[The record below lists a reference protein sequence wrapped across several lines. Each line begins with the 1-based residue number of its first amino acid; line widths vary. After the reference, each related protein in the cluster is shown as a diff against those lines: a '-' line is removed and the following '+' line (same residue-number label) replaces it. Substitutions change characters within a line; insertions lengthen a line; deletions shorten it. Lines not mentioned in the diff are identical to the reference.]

1 MKDYIKNVNGKNP
14 MVVLAERIIDG
25 ELYYQ
30 VKAVNPANLLQT
42 AGGEFAVLAKN
53 TTKY

>member
-1 MKDYIKNVNGKNP
+1 MKDYIKNVNGKSP

-30 VKAVNPANLLQT
+30 VKSVNPSNLLQT
-42 AGGEFAVLAKN
+42 AGGEFAVMAKN
-53 TTKY
+53 TVKW